1 MCMLKRKV
9 GSFIKRG
16 AATFRKA
23 SKGQYKQNSEAI
35 SDIRKEL
42 FGRENERAD
51 DKKKLL
57 GDRRNIEDD
66 VRRAFDKLAI
76 TSL

>member
-1 MCMLKRKV
+1 MLKRKV
-9 GSFIKRG
+9 GAFIKRG
-16 AATFRKA
+16 AATFREA

-42 FGRENERAD
+42 FDRENERAD

-57 GDRRNIEDD
+57 GDRRNIEED
-66 VRRAFDKLAI
+66 VRKAFDKLAI